1 MNDIFYKNNIQKKFL
16 IEKLSKKLTKNFFK
30 IFDNISLDIKDN
42 NKTLNILNDK
52 YKLNFNIKD
61 LKVFNRFKT
70 IAIIGMGGSI
80 LGSEA
85 IYSFLKT
92 KIKKKFYFFDYLN
105 TKKNLLFK
113 EKENLNK
120 VLFIAIS
127 KSGNTI
133 ETLSNL
139 TDLKILKKNA
149 KNIIIISE
157 KNNNQL
163 FRIANKFNLFF
174 IEHKK
179 NIGGRYSV
187 LSEIGLVPAIL
198 MGINF
203 KKLRKN
209 TLKFFKGKH
218 KLFLKESTI
227 KLANLLKTKKIQN
240 IIFLNYAP
248 ELEKFLFWCQ
258 QLLAESLG
266 KEKKGFLPS
275 ISNVPKDYHSL
286 LQLYLDGPK
295 NKIFYFFS
303 IDQKFQKKNTS
314 ESLEQIK
321 NAQKKALIDVL
332 KNKDIPFREFQIN
345 SINEYNLG
353 EIFSYFIL
361 ETILVGKLTGI
372 NPYSQPAVDLVK
384 LITKKKLGKNSKK
397 NF

>member
-30 IFDNISLDIKDN
+30 IFDNINLDIKDN

-92 KIKKKFYFFDYLN
+92 KIKKKFYFFDDLN

-113 EKENLNK
+113 KKENLNK

-139 TDLKILKKNA
+139 SDLKILKKNA

-157 KNNNQL
+157 KNDNQL

-209 TLKFFKGKH
+209 TLKFFKGRH

-227 KLANLLKTKKIQN
+227 KLANLFKTKKIQN

-303 IDQKFQKKNTS
+303 INQKFQKKKTS

>member
-92 KIKKKFYFFDYLN
+92 KIKKNFYFFDDLN

-227 KLANLLKTKKIQN
+227 KLANLLKTKTNIFVSLNPFKKPNVNKTYKVIEYAHPNFDFKTFEKQKEIDNIQGKFNTWFCGAYLGYGFHEDGISSSLNVAKKI
-240 IIFLNYAP
+240 YDV
-248 ELEKFLFWCQ
+248 EK
-258 QLLAESLG
+258 E
-266 KEKKGFLPS
+266 
-275 ISNVPKDYHSL
+275 
-286 LQLYLDGPK
+286 
-295 NKIFYFFS
+295 
-303 IDQKFQKKNTS
+303 
-314 ESLEQIK
+314 
-321 NAQKKALIDVL
+321 
-332 KNKDIPFREFQIN
+332 
-345 SINEYNLG
+345 
-353 EIFSYFIL
+353 
-361 ETILVGKLTGI
+361 
-372 NPYSQPAVDLVK
+372 
-384 LITKKKLGKNSKK
+384 
-397 NF
+397 NFKTL